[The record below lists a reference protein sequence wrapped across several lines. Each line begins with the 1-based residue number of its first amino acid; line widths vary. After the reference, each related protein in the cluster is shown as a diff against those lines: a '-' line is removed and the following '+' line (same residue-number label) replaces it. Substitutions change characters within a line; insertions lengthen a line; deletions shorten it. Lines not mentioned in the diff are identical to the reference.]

1 MCSGSSGLS
10 LGVFRGGSG
19 WCDRGSRLPWGIEGA
34 LFLECF
40 WNGCVDGERELGFVG
55 CIYIRNVWRLR
66 MKVKNPRPSIDVWL
80 RNGYEID
87 TRSRV
92 RLL

>member
-1 MCSGSSGLS
+1 
-10 LGVFRGGSG
+10 V
-19 WCDRGSRLPWGIEGA
+19 
-34 LFLECF
+34 FLEWVC
-40 WNGCVDGERELGFVG
+40 GGREGIGFVG
-55 CIYIRNVWRLR
+55 CIYIRNVWR
-66 MKVKNPRPSIDVWL
+66 MKVKNPRPSVDVRL

>member
-1 MCSGSSGLS
+1 MVRQGQPPSMGYWGGIVS
-10 LGVFRGGSG
+10 GVFLEWVCG
-19 WCDRGSRLPWGIEGA
+19 WREGI
-34 LFLECF
+34 
-40 WNGCVDGERELGFVG
+40 GFVG

-66 MKVKNPRPSIDVWL
+66 MKVKNPRPSIDVRL
-80 RNGYEID
+80 KID